1 MAILNLS
8 QAGRLLG
15 YKTPWKLR
23 RMLQRGELRDYLRTG
38 PDNRCHYIETEPEG
52 LPSLKE
58 HVQTMTRPHLLS
70 PVWCGESLA
79 TASDEVLEEAMAPI
93 NEWIESRESSW
104 AERANAYLDLKAWCA
119 PPWTAEQWQTLR
131 VVIELATDSPS

>member
-8 QAGRLLG
+8 QAGELFG

-23 RMLQRGELRDYLRTG
+23 RMLQRGELADYLRVG
-38 PDNRCHYIETEPEG
+38 PDQRCTYVETDPVG
-52 LPSLKE
+52 LPPLKE
-58 HVQTMTRPHLLS
+58 HVRAMTRPHALS
-70 PVWCGESLA
+70 PVWFEGEQA
-79 TASDEVLEEAMAPI
+79 TMSDEALDEAMEPI
-93 NEWIESRESSW
+93 NRWIESRESSW